1 MTFKPYIPP
10 VAFNAG
16 ALRPGYDLCARLS
29 PTLPAMVTPDVVK
42 AVAWAHV
49 WGWLNDRDKVR
60 ILHDLGLHWVE
71 DRMGTSRLEPLPE
84 FYQPA
89 GE

>member
-10 VAFNAG
+10 G
-16 ALRPGYDLCARLS
+16 AVPGPLSPGYDLCARVS
-29 PTLPAMVTPDVVK
+29 GTVPGTVTPEVIA
-42 AVAWAHV
+42 AVAWVFVH
-49 WGWLNDRDKVR
+49 GWLSDRDKKQ
-60 ILHDLGLHWVE
+60 LLDDLGLHWVE